1 MPTVHLPPG
10 PLGHFL
16 VGHLP
21 EINRDPLGF
30 FSQCA
35 REYGDIVRWQFGP
48 FAAFLVNHPDLI
60 EEVGYPVRN
69 FVKSSV
75 YRRTARFRQWIA
87 YQ

>member
-1 MPTVHLPPG
+1 MPSTSSPG

-35 REYGDIVRWQFGP
+35 REYGDIVRWQFGRLQP
-48 FAAFLVNHPDLI
+48 FLSTIL
-60 EEVGYPVRN
+60 
-69 FVKSSV
+69 
-75 YRRTARFRQWIA
+75 TC
-87 YQ
+87 